1 MSDKREL
8 STECRE
14 EGTKPAKRQKPL
26 ETPAVPGLVFVENF
40 VTFQEEQELVNNI
53 DAEDWVEAFPGKTTS
68 RRVQHYGFK
77 YDYKQRTVKPTEE
90 MPEWAIDVATKI
102 DADAEF
108 DQLIVNEYLP
118 GQGITAHTDAKCFGP
133 KIASLSLGSH
143 CVMRFT
149 KGTQTIDVYLP
160 RRSLVVLTGP
170 ARTQWKHQILFRKE
184 DPHPLDPERTLAR
197 SRRVSV
203 TLRTVK

>member
-1 MSDKREL
+1 MSAKREL
-8 STECRE
+8 PTECKK
-14 EGTKPAKRQKPL
+14 EGSTPAKRQKPL
-26 ETPAVPGLVFVENF
+26 ETPEVPGLVFIKEF
-40 VTFQEEQELVNNI
+40 VSFDEEQELVENI
-53 DAEDWVEAFPGKTTS
+53 DAEDWFEAFPGKNKS
-68 RRVQHYGFK
+68 RRVQHYGFE
-77 YDYKQRTVKPTEE
+77 YDYKQRTVKPTEP

-102 DADAEF
+102 DADAQF

-118 GQGITAHTDAKCFGP
+118 GQGITPHTDAICFGP

-149 KGTQTIDVYLP
+149 KETKVVDVYLP

-170 ARTQWKHQILFRKE
+170 ARSQWKHQILSRKE
-184 DPHPLDPERTLAR
+184 DPHPLDLERTLAR

-203 TLRTVK
+203 TLRTVL